1 MRKAVSSR
9 LSAVGSFQGMILSR
23 GTAVAVALVMA
34 VVGIIG
40 CASSPKKPGTGFR
53 SLEATVVSREFEPP
67 GSGGA
72 SYAGSGNYYLVFE
85 AKDADATATYR
96 FQVTKSQYTRYTEGS
111 HVQILL
117 ADNELREIRPAK

>member
-1 MRKAVSSR
+1 MREAASCR
-9 LSAVGSFQGMILSR
+9 LSALSPLR
-23 GTAVAVALVMA
+23 GIVLLRGISVSLLMA
-34 VVGIIG
+34 MAFAGISS

-85 AKDADATATYR
+85 AKDGDATATYR
-96 FQVTKSQYTRYTEGS
+96 FPVTKTQYTRYTEGS
-111 HVQILL
+111 RVQILL

>member
-1 MRKAVSSR
+1 MKRAVSSQ
-9 LSAVGSFQGMILSR
+9 LSAVGRSR
-23 GTAVAVALVMA
+23 MVFHDGISTVVLLVMMT
-34 VVGIIG
+34 VGIIG

-85 AKDADATATYR
+85 AKDDDATATYR
-96 FQVTKSQYTRYTEGS
+96 FQVTKTQYTRYTEGS
-111 HVQILL
+111 RVQILL
-117 ADNELREIRPAK
+117 ADNELREIRPTK